1 MILTA
6 NGVLASLKNS
16 FKYWTPEN
24 FRKLYTAFFRPHLEY
39 CTPVWNPTL
48 KKDILRLERV
58 QRRATKIVPCLRNLD
73 YSARLTAIG
82 ITTLK
87 TRRDRGDLIQMFKF
101 TNKQNA
107 VTLHA
112 LSNIPVRATLDT
124 PSSNLRNSKPRLT
137 RQISNVKARENFFTN
152 RIVPNWNALPETII
166 NSTSTNNFK
175 NNLDKFWDQQ

>member
-58 QRRATKIVPCLRNLD
+58 QRRATKILPCLRNLD
-73 YSARLTAIG
+73 YSARLTAID

-87 TRRDRGDLIQMFKF
+87 TRRDRGDLFQMLKF
-101 TNKQNA
+101 TSKHNA
-107 VTLHA
+107 VTLEQSRKILEPAIGRPGDCH
-112 LSNIPVRATLDT
+112 S
-124 PSSNLRNSKPRLT
+124 RLT
-137 RQISNVKARENFFTN
+137 MVNQLHLKFLFQIAVQTYYYYYYYYK
-152 RIVPNWNALPETII
+152 VQ
-166 NSTSTNNFK
+166 TST
-175 NNLDKFWDQQ
+175 